1 MEFYPQVNIISDLD
15 KAELEEA
22 VSEAL
27 GRTTMVTSK
36 EEHVCYAGASGEVQ
50 EGKTMGSIM
59 PVLFL
64 AIAILTMV
72 TTMHRI
78 AANEKTQ
85 IGTLKALGFRD
96 KRILRHYTS
105 YGMLI
110 GLVGIL
116 LGVILGYG
124 LAAFIL
130 GPNGTMSTYIDVVE
144 WKLIMPSFCIP
155 VIILTLAF
163 LTAISYFSVKQ
174 MLKGTAADALRP
186 YTPKA
191 MKKLLIEKFSVWKKL
206 SFGTK
211 WNLRDVLRHKSRSA
225 MTLVGVVGCMLL
237 LVGAFG
243 MKDTMKEF
251 FDLLD
256 EGVSNYTTKINISE
270 RAENSETLE
279 LAEKLDGDW
288 LAAAGISYDGETVS
302 MEIYDVENDK
312 IRFLDEENNFVE
324 LSDEGVYLCL
334 RLEDTA
340 EIGDTIEFSP
350 YGSEEKYSVKVAGYL
365 RSMMTEG
372 IIMTADYADSVG
384 IEYHISTVYTDKKG
398 AEIEESSIIADKQD
412 KKTIM
417 DSYDGFMEIM
427 NMMIAIFAVAAVL
440 LGIVVLYNLGVMSY
454 VERQRELAT
463 LKVLGFRDKQIEKL
477 LISQN
482 IWLTVVGVLIGLPA
496 GFGVLYVLINSLVS
510 DYELKLTVGLTTYA
524 VSILLTFGVSLAVG
538 WMVSK
543 KNKYIDMVEALKGRE

>member
-1 MEFYPQVNIISDLD
+1 
-15 KAELEEA
+15 
-22 VSEAL
+22 
-27 GRTTMVTSK
+27 
-36 EEHVCYAGASGEVQ
+36 
-50 EGKTMGSIM
+50 
-59 PVLFL
+59 
-64 AIAILTMV
+64 
-72 TTMHRI
+72 
-78 AANEKTQ
+78 
-85 IGTLKALGFRD
+85 
-96 KRILRHYTS
+96 
-105 YGMLI
+105 
-110 GLVGIL
+110 
-116 LGVILGYG
+116 
-124 LAAFIL
+124 
-130 GPNGTMSTYIDVVE
+130 
-144 WKLIMPSFCIP
+144 
-155 VIILTLAF
+155 
-163 LTAISYFSVKQ
+163 
-174 MLKGTAADALRP
+174 
-186 YTPKA
+186 
-191 MKKLLIEKFSVWKKL
+191 
-206 SFGTK
+206 
-211 WNLRDVLRHKSRSA
+211 